1 MPSDSKEIHA
11 FGAIPTGTAERLVR
25 LALAADPDPT
35 ATATVRALDAARA
48 FGEALVRVR
57 TVSEALQIRAR
68 LAAVVAEFIGLE
80 DAALAHANALVP
92 REEEEGRR

>member
-1 MPSDSKEIHA
+1 MPPDA
-11 FGAIPTGTAERLVR
+11 TRAPLPCAPYPLAR
-25 LALAADPDPT
+25 LALAPDPDPS
-35 ATATVRALDAARA
+35 ATATLRALDAARA

-92 REEEEGRR
+92 EEGMTHDA